1 MLIKNSNLNKQT
13 QLKTKISLLF
23 ISNSYILFQVAAI
36 RPRVRGMNLR
46 KQRTKSNFKMERDD
60 LYYNSTTSEIVHFF
74 TTVNCCWNSIS
85 TKIIPSIYLITIFY
99 TSIFIFINVCI
110 FIFKL
115 FRRTFYLFLLWFCS
129 SRSSCFFYL
138 FLFQLLHLL

>member
-1 MLIKNSNLNKQT
+1 MTILIIKSSTFRITIIYSIIL
-13 QLKTKISLLF
+13 ISTF
-23 ISNSYILFQVAAI
+23 INY
-36 RPRVRGMNLR
+36 
-46 KQRTKSNFKMERDD
+46 
-60 LYYNSTTSEIVHFF
+60 FF

-129 SRSSCFFYL
+129 SRSSCFFLPLLVYYHCLSNFRLYYYSYYL
-138 FLFQLLHLL
+138 YYFLNQ